1 MFTDLTLNTLL
12 SYIGDVAFV
21 IGGVYAS
28 KKLNLNWFVQ
38 WLSGMSTAFF
48 GGLFLRD
55 LLLLQTTPAIFGSPL
70 EIAAT
75 AAVGILSVFMFR
87 KRTPG
92 KAFNWLI
99 CIIDSVGIAG
109 FAAAGY
115 GRGTGA
121 GVVIAFTCGFVTACG
136 GGIIAAAIRA
146 TAKKS
151 IKKFFETLTDN
162 RWYYVFGATM
172 SIAYGIL
179 HSLGRS
185 KDTTSLVL
193 MAIAIIIGLF
203 IERDK
208 LVHGQRRP

>member
-1 MFTDLTLNTLL
+1 MFTELTLNTLL
-12 SYIGDVAFV
+12 GYIGDVAFV

-28 KKLNLNWFVQ
+28 KKLNLHWVVQ

-55 LLLLQTTPAIFGSPL
+55 ILLLQTIPAIFSSPL

-75 AAVGILSVFMFR
+75 AAVGILSVFIFK
-87 KRTPG
+87 KRTPS

-115 GRGTGA
+115 ERGMEA
-121 GVVIAFTCGFVTACG
+121 GVVIAFTSGFVSACG
-136 GGIIAAAIRA
+136 GGIIATAIRA
-146 TAKKS
+146 VAKKS
-151 IKKFFETLTDN
+151 IKKFFETLTAN
-162 RWYYVFGATM
+162 RLYYVFGATM

-179 HSLGRS
+179 HSLSIS
-185 KDTTSLVL
+185 KDIMSLVL
-193 MAIAIIIGLF
+193 TAIAIIIGLF
-203 IERDK
+203 IEKDK
-208 LVHGQRRP
+208 LVHGQHYP